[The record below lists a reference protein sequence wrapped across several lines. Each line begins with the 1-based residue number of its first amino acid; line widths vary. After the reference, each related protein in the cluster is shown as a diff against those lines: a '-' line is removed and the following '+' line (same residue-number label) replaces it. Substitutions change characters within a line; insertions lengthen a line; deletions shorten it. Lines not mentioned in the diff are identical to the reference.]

1 MECSNVKCVLS
12 LQLCHCYHMTMALAR
27 HLSVHCYISALA
39 CVIVLFI
46 CGERVNADYEKNTAI
61 LANIVM
67 KYILIL

>member
-1 MECSNVKCVLS
+1 
-12 LQLCHCYHMTMALAR
+12 MTMALAL